1 MLAAKTELI
10 SVPDIGEYK
19 NVDVIEV
26 FVKVGDVIK
35 EEASIISLETDK
47 ATMEVP
53 SPKAGKVAKLLVKV
67 GDKVSQG
74 TPMFELEAVG
84 ADEKSV
90 GADLSV
96 RPAEKAVPEANRAD
110 TQVRPYTPP
119 AEQSVKDNNLSEGI
133 AGGYASPAVRRLA
146 SSFGLEITSIPGT
159 GRRGR
164 VTQEDIESFV
174 KSKLSGANNSG
185 VNNSGAGLNLLADP
199 VIDFAKF
206 GEIEKVDLSRIK
218 KISGANL
225 HRNWV
230 KIPHITFFEDAD
242 ISILEEFRA
251 AKKAEAEKK
260 GIKITP
266 LAFIVKAVA
275 KALEAFPEMNAS
287 LSPTGDQL
295 ILKKYIHVGVAV
307 DTPAGLMV
315 PVIKDANKKGI
326 YEIAKDLGALSAK
339 ARDGKLVAAD
349 MQGGCFTISSL
360 GNIGTQYFAP
370 IVNMPEVGIL
380 GVSKSQ
386 IKPIWNASSH
396 NFEPKLM
403 LPLSLSVDHR
413 VIDGAYAGKFIV
425 MVANCLSDLKEI
437 IL

>member
-1 MLAAKTELI
+1 MATQTIL
-10 SVPDIGEYK
+10 VPDIGEYK
-19 NVDVIEV
+19 NVDIIEV
-26 FVKVGDVIK
+26 FVKVGDVISK
-35 EEASIISLETDK
+35 EASILSLETDK
-47 ATMEVP
+47 ATMEIP
-53 SPKAGKVAKLLVKV
+53 SPVAGKIAKLLVKV
-67 GDKVSQG
+67 GDKISEG
-74 TPMFELEAVG
+74 SPMFEVEAS
-84 ADEKSV
+84 APLSV
-90 GADLSV
+90 PLDDRRGEPSV
-96 RPAEKAVPEANRAD
+96 RPSEEPMPVVTSQQAV
-110 TQVRPYTPP
+110 VPP
-119 AEQSVKDNNLSEGI
+119 VAPKSEGS
-133 AGGYASPAVRRLA
+133 AGGYASPAIRRLA
-146 SSFGLEITSIPGT
+146 KSLGVDILEIPGN
-159 GRRGR
+159 GRKGR
-164 VTQEDIESFV
+164 VTQEDVESFV
-174 KSKLSGANNSG
+174 KSRLLMGNTSGSG
-185 VNNSGAGLNLLADP
+185 IGSSGAGLNLLADP
-199 VIDFAKF
+199 VVDFAKF
-206 GEIEKVDLSRIK
+206 GEVEELALSRIK

-251 AKKAEAEKK
+251 AKKADAEKK
-260 GIKITP
+260 GVKLTP

-287 LSPTGDQL
+287 LSANGEKL

-307 DTPAGLMV
+307 DTPVGLMV

-326 YEIAKDLGALSAK
+326 YEIAKDLGVLSAK
-339 ARDGKLVAAD
+339 AREGKLTAAD

-380 GVSKSQ
+380 GVSKSS
-386 IKPIWNASSH
+386 IKPIWNGKE
-396 NFEPKLM
+396 FEPKLM

-425 MVANCLSDLKEI
+425 MVAGCLSDLKEI